1 MSYTSPYLPTIYET
15 RTETNSLSSSNVA
28 QVTATKTVVVT
39 IISTTTKNT
48 CASLYSL
55 GPAVSIIASSAT
67 EESEPEP
74 TEEGAEEGTEEGGE
88 EWTEEETYPA
98 DCTPNCAVVS
108 HLRVPSLYTW
118 SALKIT
124 STFTAAT
131 VVTIINTSWNR
142 TTVTTVFNPIPTDVT
157 PPFLNSH
164 GTQVGFVGGHYQ
176 FVFLS
181 LLLFLSSL
189 STFSSPFYFIFFPSS
204 ISPVQFLFP
213 FHFFFLFSLNCFP
226 LPSPFFHLLFS
237 FFSPFSLFSLSSCF
251 ITARCTHARISPTI
265 IQNPVPSSWNF

>member
-1 MSYTSPYLPTIYET
+1 MSYTGPYLPTDKET
-15 RTETNSLSSSNVA
+15 RTETNSISSANEA

-39 IISTTTKNT
+39 IITTTTKNT

-55 GPAVSIIASSAT
+55 GPAVSIIASLGT

-74 TEEGAEEGTEEGGE
+74 EPTEEGG
-88 EWTEEETYPA
+88 EETYPA

-131 VVTIINTSWNR
+131 VVTLINTSWNR

-157 PPFLNSH
+157 PPFLNSL

-176 FVFLS
+176 FVSLFLP
-181 LLLFLSSL
+181 FLSSL
-189 STFSSPFYFIFFPSS
+189 SIFSFPFLSFLFLFNFSSSILFYFSLFLLLLLPFILFSPFHPHSSLFSFSLFPLSFFYFIL
-204 ISPVQFLFP
+204 I
-213 FHFFFLFSLNCFP
+213 
-226 LPSPFFHLLFS
+226 LPSLD
-237 FFSPFSLFSLSSCF
+237 
-251 ITARCTHARISPTI
+251 ITITTR
-265 IQNPVPSSWNF
+265 Q

>member
-1 MSYTSPYLPTIYET
+1 MSYTGPYLPTAYET
-15 RTETNSLSSSNVA
+15 RTETNSLSSTNVA

-39 IISTTTKNT
+39 ITATKNT

-55 GPAVSIIASSAT
+55 GPAVSIIASSGT
-67 EESEPEP
+67 EEPEPEP

-176 FVFLS
+176 FVFPS

-189 STFSSPFYFIFFPSS
+189 STFSSPFYFIFSLINFSGS
-204 ISPVQFLFP
+204 IPIPFSP
-213 FHFFFLFSLNCFP
+213 FFLFSLNCFP

-237 FFSPFSLFSLSSCF
+237 FFFSLFSFLSLSSCF

-265 IQNPVPSSWNF
+265 IQNPVPSPWNF